1 MAKGGSKR
9 QKHQSQTQT
18 QTQSG
23 GMGATEWVNNLLGNG
38 WQQFQ
43 NSLMVQPGS
52 NLGSVQSNQIVPNDG
67 NKGVNINDPKYDMST
82 PSGSIQGGG
91 RTRRKGR
98 KGRKGKGKKG
108 GMLGVG
114 AVLEQAVV
122 PFGLF
127 GLQQSYGKS
136 RRHHGS
142 KRSRRSRRFRR

>member
-9 QKHQSQTQT
+9 QRH
-18 QTQSG
+18 QSG

-43 NSLMVQPGS
+43 NALMVQPGS
-52 NLGSVQSNQIVPNDG
+52 NLGSIQSNQVVPNDG
-67 NKGVNINDPKYDMST
+67 SKGVNINDPNNVM
-82 PSGSIQGGG
+82 PNPNGSPQKGGK
-91 RTRRKGR
+91 TRRKGR
-98 KGRKGKGKKG
+98 KGRGKKG

-127 GLQQSYGKS
+127 GLQHSYGKS

-142 KRSRRSRRFRR
+142 RRSRRSRR

>member
-9 QKHQSQTQT
+9 QRH

-38 WQQFQ
+38 WQQFN
-43 NSLMVQPGS
+43 NSLMTQPGS

-67 NKGVNINDPKYDMST
+67 SKGVNINDPKYDMST

-114 AVLEQAVV
+114 AVIEQAVV

>member
-9 QKHQSQTQT
+9 QRH

-67 NKGVNINDPKYDMST
+67 SKGVNINDPKYDMST

-98 KGRKGKGKKG
+98 KGKGKKG

-114 AVLEQAVV
+114 AVIEQAVV

>member
-9 QKHQSQTQT
+9 HR
-18 QTQSG
+18 QSG

-52 NLGSVQSNQIVPNDG
+52 NLGSIQSNQIVPNDG
-67 NKGVNINDPKYDMST
+67 SKGVNINDPNNVM
-82 PSGSIQGGG
+82 PNPNGSQKGGK
-91 RTRRKGR
+91 TRRKGR
-98 KGRKGKGKKG
+98 KGRGKKG

-142 KRSRRSRRFRR
+142 RRSRRSRR

>member
-9 QKHQSQTQT
+9 QRQ

-43 NSLMVQPGS
+43 NSLMTQPGS

-67 NKGVNINDPKYDMST
+67 SKGVYINDPKNDM
-82 PSGSIQGGG
+82 PNPNGSPQNGGK
-91 RTRRKGR
+91 TRRKGKKSR
-98 KGRKGKGKKG
+98 GKKG

>member
-1 MAKGGSKR
+1 MAKGGTKR
-9 QKHQSQTQT
+9 HR
-18 QTQSG
+18 QSG

-52 NLGSVQSNQIVPNDG
+52 NLGSIQSNQIVPN
-67 NKGVNINDPKYDMST
+67 NPKLVNINDPKNDMSN
-82 PSGSIQGGG
+82 PNGSIQSGGK
-91 RTRRKGR
+91 TRRKGR
-98 KGRKGKGKKG
+98 KGGKGRGKKG

-127 GLQQSYGKS
+127 GLQHSYGKS

-142 KRSRRSRRFRR
+142 RRSRRSRR

>member
-9 QKHQSQTQT
+9 QRQ

-67 NKGVNINDPKYDMST
+67 IKGVNINDPKYDMST

>member
-9 QKHQSQTQT
+9 QKH

-67 NKGVNINDPKYDMST
+67 SKGVNINDPKNDM
-82 PSGSIQGGG
+82 PNPNGSPQNGGK
-91 RTRRKGR
+91 TRRKGKKSR
-98 KGRKGKGKKG
+98 GKKG

>member
-9 QKHQSQTQT
+9 QRH

-43 NSLMVQPGS
+43 NSLMTQPGS

-67 NKGVNINDPKYDMST
+67 SKGVNINDPKNVM
-82 PSGSIQGGG
+82 PNPNGSPQNGGK
-91 RTRRKGR
+91 TRRKGR
-98 KGRKGKGKKG
+98 KGRGKKG

-114 AVLEQAVV
+114 AVIEQAVV

>member
-9 QKHQSQTQT
+9 H

-43 NSLMVQPGS
+43 NSLMTQPGS

-67 NKGVNINDPKYDMST
+67 SKGGNINDPKNDM
-82 PSGSIQGGG
+82 PNPNGSPQNGGK
-91 RTRRKGR
+91 TRRKGKKSR
-98 KGRKGKGKKG
+98 GKKG

>member
-1 MAKGGSKR
+1 MPNPNGSPQNGGK
-9 QKHQSQTQT
+9 
-18 QTQSG
+18 
-23 GMGATEWVNNLLGNG
+23 
-38 WQQFQ
+38 
-43 NSLMVQPGS
+43 
-52 NLGSVQSNQIVPNDG
+52 
-67 NKGVNINDPKYDMST
+67 
-82 PSGSIQGGG
+82 
-91 RTRRKGR
+91 TRRKGKKSR
-98 KGRKGKGKKG
+98 GKKG

>member
-1 MAKGGSKR
+1 
-9 QKHQSQTQT
+9 
-18 QTQSG
+18 
-23 GMGATEWVNNLLGNG
+23 MGATEWVNNLLGNG

-52 NLGSVQSNQIVPNDG
+52 NLGSIQSNQIVPNDG
-67 NKGVNINDPKYDMST
+67 SKGVNINDPNNVM
-82 PSGSIQGGG
+82 PNPNGSQKGGK
-91 RTRRKGR
+91 TRRKGR
-98 KGRKGKGKKG
+98 KGRGKKG

-127 GLQQSYGKS
+127 GLQHSYGKS

-142 KRSRRSRRFRR
+142 RRSRRSRR